1 MANLIVA
8 GAAGRMGRLLVALSS
23 RDPAHKIVGALEARG
38 NSAIGS
44 DAGEIAGVGPLGV
57 KITDDYASLARP
69 DTVTMDFTTATASM
83 EHLEVA
89 SKAGAAIVIG
99 STGFTPEMER
109 RVRELA
115 YKTRTVI
122 APNMSIGV
130 NVLAKI
136 VAEVAAILPD
146 FDAEVIEI
154 HHRTKIDAP
163 SGTAL
168 SLGKAIASA
177 RGVDFAANAVFGR
190 EGITG
195 VRPDGK
201 IAVLAMRAG
210 DAVGDHTVIFG
221 GQGERLE
228 LIHRAQSRDSLAR
241 GALRAARWLIAHLG
255 AFMVEHRPP
264 LNQLGTDSTMAADE
278 VRCHRDQR
286 QNISRDDF
294 PPSQGFER
302 RLIDQ
307 RNKSDKENLEH
318 REQQDRAEQHERFPL
333 RRREQHRER
342 QSEHDERE
350 EMQNRVAKH
359 QRQRRLNTIAH
370 VRVAKYHP
378 PENRRRVKRVARGDI
393 AAQEPDGDDDPP
405 PQSGRHTFARDSDP
419 AAQQI
424 PHKRR
429 MAPQKI

>member
-1 MANLIVA
+1 MANIIVA
-8 GAAGRMGRLLVALSS
+8 GAAGRMGRLLIALAS

-38 NSAIGS
+38 NSAIGF
-44 DAGEIAGVGPLGV
+44 DAGELAGVGALEV
-57 KITDDYASLARP
+57 KISEDYAALARP
-69 DTVTMDFTTATASM
+69 DTVTMDFTTAVASM

-89 SKAGAAIVIG
+89 SKAGAVIVIG
-99 STGFTPEMER
+99 STGFTADMETR
-109 RVRELA
+109 ARELA
-115 YKTRTVI
+115 AKTRTVI

-163 SGTAL
+163 SGTAI

-177 RGVDFAANAVFGR
+177 RGADFASNAVFGR

-241 GALRAARWLIAHLG
+241 GAIRAATWVVSQKPGLYTMRDVLG
-255 AFMVEHRPP
+255 
-264 LNQLGTDSTMAADE
+264 
-278 VRCHRDQR
+278 
-286 QNISRDDF
+286 I
-294 PPSQGFER
+294 
-302 RLIDQ
+302 
-307 RNKSDKENLEH
+307 
-318 REQQDRAEQHERFPL
+318 
-333 RRREQHRER
+333 
-342 QSEHDERE
+342 
-350 EMQNRVAKH
+350 
-359 QRQRRLNTIAH
+359 
-370 VRVAKYHP
+370 
-378 PENRRRVKRVARGDI
+378 
-393 AAQEPDGDDDPP
+393 
-405 PQSGRHTFARDSDP
+405 
-419 AAQQI
+419 
-424 PHKRR
+424 
-429 MAPQKI
+429 

>member
-1 MANLIVA
+1 MANIIVA
-8 GAAGRMGRLLVALSS
+8 GAAGRMGRLLIALAS

-38 NSAIGS
+38 NGAIGF
-44 DAGEIAGVGPLGV
+44 DAGELAGVGALGV
-57 KITDDYASLARP
+57 KISDDYAALARP
-69 DTVTMDFTTATASM
+69 DTVTMDFTTAVASM

-89 SKAGAAIVIG
+89 SKARAAIVIG
-99 STGFTPEMER
+99 STGFTVDMETR
-109 RVRELA
+109 ARELA
-115 YKTRTVI
+115 AKTRTVI

-163 SGTAL
+163 SGTAI

-177 RGVDFAANAVFGR
+177 RGADFASNAVFGR

-241 GALRAARWLIAHLG
+241 GAIRAATWVVSQKPGLYTMRDVLG
-255 AFMVEHRPP
+255 
-264 LNQLGTDSTMAADE
+264 
-278 VRCHRDQR
+278 
-286 QNISRDDF
+286 I
-294 PPSQGFER
+294 
-302 RLIDQ
+302 
-307 RNKSDKENLEH
+307 
-318 REQQDRAEQHERFPL
+318 
-333 RRREQHRER
+333 
-342 QSEHDERE
+342 
-350 EMQNRVAKH
+350 
-359 QRQRRLNTIAH
+359 
-370 VRVAKYHP
+370 
-378 PENRRRVKRVARGDI
+378 
-393 AAQEPDGDDDPP
+393 
-405 PQSGRHTFARDSDP
+405 
-419 AAQQI
+419 
-424 PHKRR
+424 
-429 MAPQKI
+429 

>member
-8 GAAGRMGRLLVALSS
+8 GAAGRMGRLLVALAS
-23 RDPAHKIVGALEARG
+23 RDPQHKIVGALEAHG

-44 DAGEIAGVGPLGV
+44 DAGELAGVGKLSV
-57 KITDDYASLARP
+57 KITDDYASLAKP
-69 DTVTMDFTTATASM
+69 DTVTLDFTTAPASM

-99 STGFTPEMER
+99 STGFTPEMETR
-109 RVRELA
+109 AREFGQ
-115 YKTRTVI
+115 KTRTVI

-130 NVLAKI
+130 NVLTKI

-146 FDAEVIEI
+146 FDAEVLEI

-177 RGVDFAANAVFGR
+177 RGADFASNAIYGR

-228 LIHRAQSRDSLAR
+228 LTHRAQSRDSLAR
-241 GALRAARWLIAHLG
+241 GALRAAGWLVSRKPGLYTMRDVLG
-255 AFMVEHRPP
+255 V
-264 LNQLGTDSTMAADE
+264 
-278 VRCHRDQR
+278 
-286 QNISRDDF
+286 
-294 PPSQGFER
+294 
-302 RLIDQ
+302 
-307 RNKSDKENLEH
+307 
-318 REQQDRAEQHERFPL
+318 
-333 RRREQHRER
+333 
-342 QSEHDERE
+342 
-350 EMQNRVAKH
+350 
-359 QRQRRLNTIAH
+359 
-370 VRVAKYHP
+370 
-378 PENRRRVKRVARGDI
+378 
-393 AAQEPDGDDDPP
+393 
-405 PQSGRHTFARDSDP
+405 
-419 AAQQI
+419 
-424 PHKRR
+424 
-429 MAPQKI
+429 